1 MTDLF
6 VLAADLDMAE
16 TMRAL
21 LNRHE
26 DLGIRQIGSSVDKH
40 REHDPGCRSD
50 PVTPLR
56 PYIGRFAYALV
67 IFDREGCGRERA
79 SREQIQADVEQNLA
93 RNGWQDRSKVIV
105 IEPELESWVWV
116 RSSRVAN
123 ALGWRR
129 SYDELRTWLGRR
141 GLWEAATAKPQNP
154 KEAYRAALREGRKR
168 PSAALFGEL
177 AANVPLRRCRC
188 PAFNELR
195 RTLQGWFPPEDVHE

>member
-56 PYIGRFAYALV
+56 PYIGR
-67 IFDREGCGRERA
+67 
-79 SREQIQADVEQNLA
+79 
-93 RNGWQDRSKVIV
+93 
-105 IEPELESWVWV
+105 
-116 RSSRVAN
+116 
-123 ALGWRR
+123 
-129 SYDELRTWLGRR
+129 YDELRTWLGRR
-141 GLWEAATAKPQNP
+141 GLWEAAMARPQNP